1 MSVGNWPQEPA
12 QPERQTT
19 IEDLVPAYVLGAAE
33 ADEAAAVLRSAG
45 DPRVGAALAAYGELA
60 DALLYAAPAVQ
71 PPTALETSLRA
82 ALGQSQIAGAQQPS
96 APEIAAPVIAAP
108 EIAAPVA
115 KEAAHKA
122 TGQRRAWRWP
132 SPGLIT
138 AIAASLLLLALNVYW
153 LREVASLR
161 QGHAALQQQMREQ
174 ADEFMARMLEQEN
187 LLQAQ
192 QQQIA
197 QRDDLVTTLVTNSGE
212 LYAMHAVD
220 PNSAAVANVAWLQGS
235 NTAILRAQN
244 FPILEEGKEY
254 QLWLISGDKRTSGGL
269 FTVDDYGCA
278 TIVFHPDAALDDFD
292 GMGITPEPA
301 GGSPGPTAPP
311 VVRAQL

>member
-1 MSVGNWPQEPA
+1 MSVGNRPLEPD
-12 QPERQTT
+12 QPGRQTT

-45 DPRVGAALAAYGELA
+45 DPQVSAALAAYGKLA
-60 DALLYAAPAVQ
+60 DGLLYAALAV
-71 PPTALETSLRA
+71 PPPPALESRLRA
-82 ALGQSQIAGAQQPS
+82 ALAHPFAAGAPQERPA
-96 APEIAAPVIAAP
+96 APQELTAAPVLAAP
-108 EIAAPVA
+108 AQNEA
-115 KEAAHKA
+115 KP
-122 TGQRRAWRWP
+122 RRAWHWP
-132 SPGLIT
+132 SPGMIA

-153 LREVASLR
+153 IREVSSLR
-161 QGHAALQQQMREQ
+161 QSHAALQQEMRDQ

-187 LLQAQ
+187 ILQAQ

-197 QRDDLVTTLVTNSGE
+197 QRDDLVTTLVANNGE
-212 LYAMHAVD
+212 RYAMHAVD
-220 PNSAAVANVAWLQGS
+220 PSSPAVANVAWMQDS
-235 NTAILRAQN
+235 NTAILRVQN
-244 FPILEEGKEY
+244 FPLLEEGKEY
-254 QLWLISGDKRTSGGL
+254 QLWLINGEQRTSGGV

-278 TIVFHPDAALDDFD
+278 TIVFHPDAALDAFD

>member
-1 MSVGNWPQEPA
+1 MSVGTWPQEPA

-19 IEDLVPAYVLGAAE
+19 IEDLVPAYVLGAAD
-33 ADEAAAVLRSAG
+33 ADEAAAVLRGAS
-45 DPRVGAALAAYGELA
+45 DRQVGAALAAYGELA
-60 DALLYAAPAVQ
+60 DLLLYAAPAVQ
-71 PPTALETSLRA
+71 PPPALETSLRA
-82 ALGQSQIAGAQQPS
+82 ALGQPGPAT
-96 APEIAAPVIAAP
+96 APQFPAAVIPAPVLTSP
-108 EIAAPVA
+108 TVE
-115 KEAAHKA
+115 EAAHTEA
-122 TGQRRAWRWP
+122 GQRRTWRWP
-132 SPGLIT
+132 SPGLLT

-161 QGHAALQQQMREQ
+161 QSQAALQQEMRQQ

-187 LLQAQ
+187 ILQAQ

-197 QRDDLVTTLVTNSGE
+197 QRDDLVTTLVANNGE
-212 LYAMHAVD
+212 RYAMHAVD
-220 PNSAAVANVAWLQGS
+220 PNSAAVANVAWMQDS
-235 NTAILRAQN
+235 NTAILRVQN
-244 FPILEEGKEY
+244 FPLLEEGKEY
-254 QLWLISGDKRTSGGL
+254 QLWLISGEQRTSGGV

-278 TIVFHPDAALDDFD
+278 TIVFHPGASLDSFD